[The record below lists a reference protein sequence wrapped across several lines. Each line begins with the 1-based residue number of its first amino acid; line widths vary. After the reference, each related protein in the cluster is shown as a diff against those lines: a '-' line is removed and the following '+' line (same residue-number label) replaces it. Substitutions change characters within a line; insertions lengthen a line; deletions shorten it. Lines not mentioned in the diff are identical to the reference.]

1 MGATNANGGYIQK
14 KSFNPLVVQKEKGE
28 KSVSSLERWRRPC
41 GCQRGGRRRS
51 DYPRVV
57 LAEAEAEDDCAK
69 VVHEYYQLIASVGC
83 GGHRG
88 HFSAGMR
95 RCRPVAGNLA
105 CWCRHERRRRR
116 FGCSTFTIQRTH
128 RLLLNRRGFHG
139 RKGGSGVTLVRE
151 RGDAIGMNNPNFLRS
166 LDVGEGGKRP
176 CEDCAD
182 GVFDGAV
189 GVCAA

>member
-69 VVHEYYQLIASVGC
+69 VVHEYYQLLNERPETVFEEGD
-83 GGHRG
+83 RG
-88 HFSAGMR
+88 KDEELDEKLF
-95 RCRPVAGNLA
+95 L
-105 CWCRHERRRRR
+105 
-116 FGCSTFTIQRTH
+116 F
-128 RLLLNRRGFHG
+128 
-139 RKGGSGVTLVRE
+139 GVTHVKETMDEGVVSSCGDRGKE
-151 RGDAIGMNNPNFLRS
+151 RPAS
-166 LDVGEGGKRP
+166 HK
-176 CEDCAD
+176 
-182 GVFDGAV
+182 
-189 GVCAA
+189 